1 MTTVSDDTSVHRRD
15 FVCGGGAA
23 VLNAMLAALLGDAK
37 PARAAPISGPV
48 PEVDR
53 VTLSV
58 IVDNYQFAVAPST
71 KVGNVDIRRFVPFTA
86 DKPLE

>member
-23 VLNAMLAALLGDAK
+23 VLNAMLAVLVGDAK
-37 PARAAPISGPV
+37 PARAAPISGSV

-58 IVDNYQFAVAPST
+58 IVDNYQLAVAPSA
-71 KVGNVDIRRFVPFTA
+71 KVAMLTSGALAGV
-86 DKPLE
+86 